1 MVSTPRIIT
10 AGETSSVTVTFT
22 NLQSDAAVTV
32 DLQDSKGTSLGKTAN
47 VITAQNAAVIENIE
61 FLIPV
66 NLKHQAMLRIT
77 STGGASFDKILK
89 VEVRSPED
97 KIFIQTDK
105 PVYKPGGKG
114 RFLF

>member
-1 MVSTPRIIT
+1 MSTPRIIT
-10 AGETSSVTVTFT
+10 AGETSSVTVSFT

-32 DLQDSKGTSLGKTAN
+32 DLQDSKGISLGKTAK

-61 FLIPV
+61 FLIPF
-66 NLKHQAMLRIT
+66 NLKHQARLRVT
-77 STGGASFDKILK
+77 SIGGASFNKTLK

-97 KIFIQTDK
+97 TIFIQTDK

-114 RFLF
+114 KFLF